1 MLTFK
6 DLSIEIK
13 KAEKECES
21 TTDNT
26 KLLKALVKLQTL
38 QLKLLHSIRAN
49 TVQVM
54 KHNGITFRDKQNKE
68 GE

>member
-1 MLTFK
+1 MLTFR
-6 DLSIEIK
+6 DLQIEIK

-26 KLLKALVKLQTL
+26 KLLKALAKLQTL

-49 TVQVM
+49 SVLLM
-54 KHNGITFRDKQNKE
+54 KAQGINFQDKQNKE

>member
-1 MLTFK
+1 MITFR
-6 DLSIEIK
+6 DLSFEIK

-38 QLKLLHSIRAN
+38 QLKLLHSIRSN
-49 TVQVM
+49 SVLLM
-54 KHNGITFRDKQNKE
+54 KAQGISFQDKQNKD

>member
-13 KAEKECES
+13 KAEKECDS

-49 TVQVM
+49 SVLLM
-54 KHNGITFRDKQNKE
+54 KAQGIDFAVNKAKE
-68 GE
+68 QE